1 MSLNTSIGPKVVP
14 PTPPSALA
22 SYDFVDI
29 ADGTGVV
36 NFYLCQSIASGA
48 IVDNFLTTDAT
59 MISAKVVE
67 KTENDTGEITDINYD
82 TTFNLPKIIK
92 GKVRMNFSVGAN
104 VEGTIN
110 LAISLYKVSGG
121 TPVQIGDT
129 VSTVI
134 FNHSG
139 AGRESV
145 QRNVFID
152 TGGRVHFKIGDILRL
167 KVIQNGAIGGSPS
180 AAGYGVDP
188 AGRDDFVEDSIA
200 IVIEAGETTQFKVA
214 IPFVIDI

>member
-14 PTPPSALA
+14 PTPPSANVT
-22 SYDFVDI
+22 YDHFDI
-29 ADGTGVV
+29 AEGTGII
-36 NFYLCQSIASGA
+36 NFYLCQSLASGA
-48 IVDNFLTTDAT
+48 IVDNFLTTDDS

-67 KTENDTGEITDINYD
+67 KTVNDTGEITNIDYD

-110 LAISLYKVSGG
+110 LAISLFKVSGG

-129 VSTVI
+129 ASTII
-134 FNHSG
+134 FSHTG
-139 AGRESV
+139 AGKESV

-167 KVIQNGAIGGSPS
+167 NVIQNGGIGGPPS
-180 AAGYGVDP
+180 AAGYGCDP
-188 AGRDDFVEDSIA
+188 AGRDDFVEGGID
-200 IVIEAGETTQFKVA
+200 IVIEAGETTRFKVA
-214 IPFVIDI
+214 VPFVIDI